1 MSDTSKTTGAPAV
14 NDPDAKPVAKAI
26 ADAGKAADKTAPP
39 QTKVDSKAVADR
51 TAALIADGVG
61 ANEAKAR
68 AEVEVAQA
76 KTAADEAAA
85 ASKARAKV
93 SRADLAPAGESGDP
107 EVHRLLAQRQGHMTN
122 LADLT
127 PVPNEDAA
135 KVVRAAI
142 ADIDDRLAELGYRA
156 S

>member
-1 MSDTSKTTGAPAV
+1 MSDTASKTTGAPAV

-26 ADAGKAADKTAPP
+26 ADTGKAADKATP
-39 QTKVDSKAVADR
+39 QPKADTKAVADR
-51 TAALIADGVG
+51 TAALIAEGIG
-61 ANEAKAR
+61 PNEAKAR
-68 AEVEVAQA
+68 AEVEAGQA
-76 KTAADEAAA
+76 ARSAEEQAAA
-85 ASKARAKV
+85 AKARSKI
-93 SRADLAPAGESGDP
+93 SRGDLAPAGESGDP

-127 PVPNEDAA
+127 PVPDEDAV
-135 KVVRAAI
+135 KLVNAAV